1 MAGAETARPDGL
13 DRALQE
19 LARAAS
25 HAERLDAL
33 ADVMRAGARLARNTP
48 GHQPLIERCEA
59 EVEARATLSRALT
72 GLLRES
78 NALGLLAEGGLPN
91 DRGLLPEA
99 FDRLT
104 RRLLPRSRDDGDL
117 AHTLASLLRAGSVY
131 ARLDD
136 VPVESLQRFFVSLD
150 KAGLDVRPLRAGAHE
165 ALLLLATRVAA
176 LGLTEPMRARS
187 DDPAVRTSPFHL
199 LVGRTQALV
208 DALEAGDPGPALVP
222 WSACAAG
229 VREACAGVHRNLERA
244 GVSLDLVFAI
254 DFIEAALLRM
264 EQLIAVLAAAGREQG
279 AGAAATLW
287 LELERAR
294 RDDVS
299 LRALFR
305 RNGRLLAKRVIER
318 AGETGEHYIAVT
330 RSEYATL
337 VASSAGGGLLT
348 TGTAAIKLVIHALG
362 IPLFVSGLLASL
374 NYAASFVA
382 IQHLGCTLATKQ
394 PAMTA
399 ATLADIMQRVGP
411 GRIED
416 LVTHVAR
423 IVRSQLAAALANVAL
438 VAAGA
443 WGFAVLWR
451 VATGHPFLDEHEVD
465 YVFESL
471 HPGHSLTIFYAALT
485 GVLLWA
491 SSLIGGSIENW
502 AVYRGLPQAIAEHRL
517 GRRLGVE
524 RMRRLGRFVERHLS
538 GWGVNVTLGF
548 LLGMTPVLGT
558 FLGLPLDV
566 RHVTLTTGMFALA
579 FFAVPGVTL
588 ADPRLGMP
596 LLGIAVIFVLNLTVS
611 FGLALWVA
619 LRARDVKAADKR
631 AFGRALLRR
640 MLHSP
645 LEFVLPPRNGRAEA
659 ASLP

>member
-1 MAGAETARPDGL
+1 MTGAETARPDGL

-25 HAERLDAL
+25 HGDRLAAL
-33 ADVMRAGARLARNTP
+33 ADVMREAARLARSGP
-48 GHQPLIERCEA
+48 GRLPLIERCEA
-59 EVEARATLSRALT
+59 EVEVRVTLSRALSA
-72 GLLRES
+72 LLRES
-78 NALGLLAEGGLPN
+78 SSLGMLAEGGLPN

-104 RRLLPRSRDDGDL
+104 RRLLPRANDQSDL

-131 ARLDD
+131 QRLDD
-136 VPVESLQRFFVSLD
+136 IPVEALERLFVCLD
-150 KAGLDVRPLRAGAHE
+150 KAGLDVRPLRDAAHE

-176 LGLTEPMRARS
+176 LGLTEAMRART
-187 DDPAVRTSPFHL
+187 DELAVRASPFHL
-199 LVGRTQALV
+199 LLARTQALV
-208 DALEAGDPGPALVP
+208 DELEAGESGPALDA
-222 WSACAAG
+222 WRACAAG
-229 VREACAGVHRNLERA
+229 VRDACAGVHKNLERA

-264 EQLIAVLAAAGREQG
+264 EQLAAVFVAAGRQQG
-279 AGAAATLW
+279 AQAAARLW
-287 LELERAR
+287 LDLERAR
-294 RDDVS
+294 RDEGS

-305 RNGRLLAKRVIER
+305 QNGRLLAKRVIER

-330 RSEYATL
+330 RAEYAAL
-337 VASSAGGGLLT
+337 VASAAGGGLLT
-348 TGTAAIKLVIHALG
+348 TLTAAIKLLIHTLG
-362 IPLFVSGLLASL
+362 IPLFVSGLMASL
-374 NYAASFVA
+374 NYAVSFVA

-411 GRIED
+411 ERIEE

-443 WGFAVLWR
+443 WGFAALWR
-451 VATGHPFLDEHEVD
+451 LTTGRPFLDEHDVE
-465 YVFESL
+465 YVLESL
-471 HPGHSLTIFYAALT
+471 HPGHSLTIFYAAWT

-491 SSLIGGSIENW
+491 SSLIGGAIENW

-517 GRRLGVE
+517 GRRFGAE
-524 RMRRLGRFVERHLS
+524 RMRRLARFVERNLS
-538 GWGVNVTLGF
+538 GWGVNVSLGF
-548 LLGMTPVLGT
+548 LLGMSPALGS

-566 RHVTLTTGMFALA
+566 RHVTLTTGMLALA
-579 FFAVPGVTL
+579 LCALPGGGL
-588 ADPRLGMP
+588 SDPRLSMP
-596 LLGIAVIFVLNLTVS
+596 VIGIAVIFVLNLSVS

-619 LRARDVKAADKR
+619 LRARDVQAADKR

-640 MLHSP
+640 MLRSP
-645 LEFVLPPRNGRAEA
+645 LEFVLPPRDSRTEG
-659 ASLP
+659 ASLQ